1 MGWIGIPIMSF
12 LYGIDFEPFRGLSF
26 VMIAAGGVTAVID
39 FLYQAIT
46 VLRRQKDVTKLY
58 LLTFAFSIFVPLLLI
73 GFTGLSGAVLSYLIV
88 MCILLSLL
96 VMEYVSIR
104 MNFFKRG
111 EGQPSATTSAAYAA
125 DETRAMR
132 SVVSGASFDKRAGGV
147 ELDGFDVVPDAIA
160 DEPFAT
166 QNIPSEDDATLVLN
180 ENAAHYSE
188 RPSAPTVALRSDAQ
202 FTRRLGD
209 ATAPSATT
217 RMKTVMPRA
226 GSSSARLSDTR
237 HAAARSM
244 TRMERAHWEEID
256 RKRAEEDA
264 REMQR
269 MQRDRERKAAQREEL
284 VRQAKER
291 KRIEE
296 ERNALRGETV
306 DLGGAHARAASGKKA
321 RLGSWFRR

>member
-1 MGWIGIPIMSF
+1 
-12 LYGIDFEPFRGLSF
+12 
-26 VMIAAGGVTAVID
+26 
-39 FLYQAIT
+39 
-46 VLRRQKDVTKLY
+46 
-58 LLTFAFSIFVPLLLI
+58 
-73 GFTGLSGAVLSYLIV
+73 

-111 EGQPSATTSAAYAA
+111 ESQPSATTSAAYAA
-125 DETRAMR
+125 GETRAMR
-132 SVVSGASFDKRAGGV
+132 SVVPDVPFDEYAGDV
-147 ELDGFDVVPDAIA
+147 ALDGFDVVPDAVT

-166 QNIPSEDDATLVLN
+166 QNIPSEDDATLVLD

-202 FTRRLGD
+202 FAHRLGD
-209 ATAPSATT
+209 AAAPSATT

>member
-1 MGWIGIPIMSF
+1 M
-12 LYGIDFEPFRGLSF
+12 
-26 VMIAAGGVTAVID
+26 
-39 FLYQAIT
+39 
-46 VLRRQKDVTKLY
+46 
-58 LLTFAFSIFVPLLLI
+58 
-73 GFTGLSGAVLSYLIV
+73 
-88 MCILLSLL
+88 
-96 VMEYVSIR
+96 
-104 MNFFKRG
+104 
-111 EGQPSATTSAAYAA
+111 
-125 DETRAMR
+125 
-132 SVVSGASFDKRAGGV
+132 
-147 ELDGFDVVPDAIA
+147 
-160 DEPFAT
+160 
-166 QNIPSEDDATLVLN
+166 
-180 ENAAHYSE
+180 
-188 RPSAPTVALRSDAQ
+188 
-202 FTRRLGD
+202 
-209 ATAPSATT
+209 
-217 RMKTVMPRA
+217 MPRA